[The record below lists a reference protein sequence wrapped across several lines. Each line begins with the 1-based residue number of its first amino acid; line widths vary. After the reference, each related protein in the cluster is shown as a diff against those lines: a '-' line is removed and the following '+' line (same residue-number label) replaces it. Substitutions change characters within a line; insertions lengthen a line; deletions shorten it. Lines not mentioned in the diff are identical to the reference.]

1 MRGHPPVRRPH
12 ANTVRAARGSSS
24 IQSCNHVTEVLCGKR
39 GPGRLRLVSGMAG
52 SKFEYVRHFEVDDT
66 LLRNTWIVVRVDGH
80 NFHRYIYLSPARL
93 ATGRVLLAC

>member
-1 MRGHPPVRRPH
+1 
-12 ANTVRAARGSSS
+12 
-24 IQSCNHVTEVLCGKR
+24 
-39 GPGRLRLVSGMAG
+39 MAG